1 MEQDKILKLEKSIEN
16 LKSKNVR
23 IYLFT
28 QDTKG
33 NPKASISYIY
43 RLALALKTNGFNP
56 IILHEKPDYTGV
68 SEWLGQEY
76 MTEIPHK
83 TIEGQNL
90 EVSPED
96 IIIIPEIFGFVM
108 DQVKDLPCGK
118 IVLCQSYDYMMETL
132 QPGYGWANFG
142 FYKCIT
148 TSEFQKEYISN
159 VMRNVSI
166 DVLTPYI
173 PNIFNKSEFPQKP
186 IVAVHSRDQRKTLN
200 FIKTFYLKFPQY
212 RWITFRD
219 MRGLSELDFATYLKD
234 CFLSIWIDENSGY
247 GTFPL
252 ESMKCGVPLVGRAP
266 ILFPHWM
273 KQDNGIWVIEEN
285 KIPDFTA
292 DFIQNWLE
300 DNIKPELYDEMD
312 KTVSELQSEED
323 FTSKVNEL
331 FSDYLTT
338 REESFTE
345 QLNKL
350 KN

>member
-1 MEQDKILKLEKSIEN
+1 M
-16 LKSKNVR
+16 
-23 IYLFT
+23 
-28 QDTKG
+28 
-33 NPKASISYIY
+33 
-43 RLALALKTNGFNP
+43 
-56 IILHEKPDYTGV
+56 
-68 SEWLGQEY
+68 
-76 MTEIPHK
+76 
-83 TIEGQNL
+83 
-90 EVSPED
+90 
-96 IIIIPEIFGFVM
+96 
-108 DQVKDLPCGK
+108 
-118 IVLCQSYDYMMETL
+118 
-132 QPGYGWANFG
+132 
-142 FYKCIT
+142 
-148 TSEFQKEYISN
+148 
-159 VMRNVSI
+159 
-166 DVLTPYI
+166 LTPYI
-173 PNIFNKSEFPQKP
+173 PNMFSKSDFPQKP

-219 MRGLSELDFATYLKD
+219 MRGLSESEFATYLKD
-234 CFLSIWIDENSGY
+234 CFLSIWIDETSGY

-312 KTVSELQSEED
+312 KTVSELQTEED
-323 FTSKVNEL
+323 FSNKVNEL
-331 FSDYLTT
+331 FLGYLTT